1 MENKSNG
8 GQIDVGVTR
17 RWKRAGHQA
26 STPRRVAVGWRAF
39 GKMAP
44 MVHTGIPTSVSSPSI
59 LSPLLVPS
67 FFPSL
72 SIVLCSLFSFFL
84 FSRISTVWNSF
95 RKDGEVGRGE
105 EGRRRGERKERNRKE
120 EARDRKRGEGNEVRK
135 EVKKE
140 KGTNPRG

>member
-1 MENKSNG
+1 MEEGRTSGEYATAGCRRLASFRQDGANG
-8 GQIDVGVTR
+8 THWNPDFRFLAVDPFP
-17 RWKRAGHQA
+17 
-26 STPRRVAVGWRAF
+26 SPRSL
-39 GKMAP
+39 P
-44 MVHTGIPTSVSSPSI
+44 PP
-59 LSPLLVPS
+59 
-67 FFPSL
+67 FFPAL

-135 EVKKE
+135 EVKKK